1 MKNIS
6 AGLKTAIA
14 GGTTT
19 LARLFEVVT
28 QSGNLYRFTDHDSD
42 IFYNEISILPPAIQ
56 HQWHAST
63 GVSVSSIVSSST
75 NSQSSTQVRVVYTA
89 GFIEELACIRGE
101 FDGATMRVL
110 FLDWSNYALGHGT
123 LFEGVLGGF
132 QNSFKGYGF
141 FELFNKFA
149 QLRRPLGAVYSPEC
163 RADLGDS
170 RCTVDI
176 NALST
181 SFSITSVTSR
191 SFFTATC
198 GSSAATK
205 YYEQG
210 TIVFNTG
217 ANAGRAVEVLT
228 DPSTTTVR
236 PIRIVLP
243 FPADVVIGDT
253 GTLYAGCDKRIL
265 TCKDKFGNAINFQG
279 EPAVPGALF
288 ASGYPI

>member
-19 LARLFEVVT
+19 LARLFEVIT
-28 QSGNLYRFTDHDSD
+28 PSGNLYRFTDHDTD
-42 IFYNEISILPPAIQ
+42 IFYNLAGPPPAIQ
-56 HQWHAST
+56 HRWHAST

-75 NSQSSTQVRVVYTA
+75 NSQSSTQVRVVYTE
-89 GFIEELACIRGE
+89 GFIEELACIKGD
-101 FDGATMRVL
+101 FDGASMLVA
-110 FLDWSNYALGHGT
+110 FLDWSDLTLGHGF
-123 LFEGVLGGF
+123 LFEGVLGAF

-170 RCTVDI
+170 RCGVDI

-181 SFSITSVTSR
+181 SFSVTAVTGR
-191 SFFTATC
+191 SAFTATC
-198 GSSAATK
+198 SSGAAAK
-205 YYEQG
+205 YFEQG
-210 TIVFNTG
+210 TVVFNTG

-228 DPSTTTVR
+228 DPSGSTVR

-243 FPADVVIGDT
+243 FPADITIGDT
-253 GTLYAGCDKRIL
+253 GTLYAGCDKRIK
-265 TCKDKFGNAINFQG
+265 TCKEKFGNAINFQG